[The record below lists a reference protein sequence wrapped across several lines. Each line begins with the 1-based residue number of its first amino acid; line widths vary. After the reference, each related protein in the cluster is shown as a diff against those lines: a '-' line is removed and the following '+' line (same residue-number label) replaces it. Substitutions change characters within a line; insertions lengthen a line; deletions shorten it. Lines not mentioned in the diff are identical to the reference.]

1 MLALPGPPAHPT
13 NPHGHLPLLGSHN
26 GHGTQRKCSKHHPE
40 NASKWVVLK
49 STTSPTK
56 GPRTPPRP
64 LSLLNT
70 GCSRNGRGQAPP
82 RCPDNKTSTRRWQ
95 RGDQTGPRHMCMY
108 THSCVCVH
116 VCVVRGMYTHRCVC
130 CVYAQRS
137 VHVCRGVCTYTGVCV
152 ETRACTYTVVYVHL
166 CTGVCAYTG
175 VCVHIW
181 TGICVYIGL
190 CMHMCT
196 DVCAYTDLCARV
208 CAYGYYVQVCV
219 YTQAHM
225 CVPQVHFH
233 F

>member
-1 MLALPGPPAHPT
+1 MF
-13 NPHGHLPLLGSHN
+13 
-26 GHGTQRKCSKHHPE
+26 
-40 NASKWVVLK
+40 LK

-70 GCSRNGRGQAPP
+70 GCSRNGRGQAQP

-137 VHVCRGVCTYTGVCV
+137 VHVCTGVCTYTGVCV
-152 ETRACTYTVVYVHL
+152 ETCACTYTVVCVCVHL

-175 VCVHIW
+175 VCTHLDRYM
-181 TGICVYIGL
+181 CVYRSVHAHVYRHVCIYRFVCTCVCIWVL
-190 CMHMCT
+190 CPGVCIHTGTHVCT
-196 DVCAYTDLCARV
+196 TSTFPFLIKCY
-208 CAYGYYVQVCV
+208 
-219 YTQAHM
+219 
-225 CVPQVHFH
+225 
-233 F
+233 